1 MKKFLI
7 LFAVIASTSLQSL
20 PAQVLNIP
28 PRPANALKESVFVS
42 MITPLSLLD
51 RENAIYTQVV
61 TGNIPDFMRT
71 LSPVTVNA
79 TISGTNHTAT
89 YYVTPE
95 YLAIGA
101 DDDYFLMPMTPT
113 LAQRIANKLQ
123 CNLPTKKMVD
133 GIYAT
138 AAVKLRP
145 QPIPPSGAMI
155 TVPVF
160 KQHNDSVW
168 QLRKDQNSAHPL
180 GALVGGHK
188 KDVVVTNKI
197 NNPTPTGRVAIYG
210 WHQLSGAPIQP
221 LYTGHGDTYADYS
234 HGIRLVQL
242 TMKVDGADKSITEVL
257 NDPNLA
263 GLLSDEGLI
272 PIARYPTP
280 ADSGVP
286 LPPPAPKSFGITNES
301 GTSLRVN
308 ITFDNDTTNCTAYL
322 SGDAVTFT
330 DSSALLKNNPIITGL
345 KKDSLYFIRLRS
357 YNSAGYSPQSE
368 VLAAAPSAG
377 PPKVLIVNGFD
388 RPSAGNTYNFI
399 RQHGKA
405 FTANGYSFSSATNE
419 AVVRG
424 LVPLDKFQIVDYIL
438 GDESI
443 ADETFGA
450 AEQETVKTYLR
461 SGGKLFVSGSE
472 VGWDLDS
479 KGSASDK
486 DFYQQFLKA
495 QFVAD
500 APNNGQSG
508 VYYKIEPIPGRIF
521 DGVGVMNFDNGT
533 QGTINVKWPD
543 VINGMNGGMNC
554 LAYTGVASNYAGVYY
569 EGMFPGGTATGKV
582 VNLGFPFETVYPE
595 TVRAVMLKKILE
607 FFEKPMIVNR
617 DNFPGPRRFALHQNY
632 PNPFNP
638 TTNLQFT
645 IARPQADAP
654 LAHDAQFVTL
664 KVFDSLGREVVML
677 VNHEM
682 RPGEHTVAF
691 DGSNLASGVYLYR
704 LQAGSFVETKKMVLA
719 K

>member
-1 MKKFLI
+1 
-7 LFAVIASTSLQSL
+7 
-20 PAQVLNIP
+20 
-28 PRPANALKESVFVS
+28 
-42 MITPLSLLD
+42 
-51 RENAIYTQVV
+51 
-61 TGNIPDFMRT
+61 
-71 LSPVTVNA
+71 
-79 TISGTNHTAT
+79 
-89 YYVTPE
+89 
-95 YLAIGA
+95 
-101 DDDYFLMPMTPT
+101 MTPT

-168 QLRKDQNSAHPL
+168 QLRKEQLSGHPL

-197 NNPTPTGRVAIYG
+197 NNPTPTGKVAIYG
-210 WHQLSGAPIQP
+210 WHQLNGVPIQP

-242 TMKVDGADKSITEVL
+242 AMKVDGVDKTVTEVL

-280 ADSGVP
+280 ADSGSP

-301 GTSLRVN
+301 ETSLRVN

-322 SGDAVTFT
+322 GGDGVAFS
-330 DSSALLKNNPIITGL
+330 DSSDISKSNPVITGL
-345 KKDSLYFIRLRS
+345 KNDSLYFIRLRT

-368 VLAAAPSAG
+368 VLAAVPSAV

-399 RQHGKA
+399 RQHARA
-405 FTANGYSFSSATNE
+405 FTANGYAVSSATNE

-424 LVPLDKFQIVDYIL
+424 LVPLLPYQIVDYIL
-438 GDESI
+438 GDEST
-443 ADETFGA
+443 ADETFST
-450 AEQETVKTYLR
+450 AEQETVRTFLKN
-461 SGGKLFVSGSE
+461 GGKLLVSGSE
-472 VGWDLDS
+472 IAWDLDY
-479 KGSASDK
+479 KGSASDRV
-486 DFYQQFLKA
+486 FSQQFLKA
-495 QFVAD
+495 QYVAD

-508 VYYKIEPIPGRIF
+508 VYYKVEPVSGLIF
-521 DGVGVMNFDNGT
+521 DGLGVMSFDNGT

-543 VINGMNGGMNC
+543 VINGVNGGMDC
-554 LAYTGVASNYAGVYY
+554 LAYTGVASNYAGVSY
-569 EGMFPGGTATGKV
+569 EGIFPGGSQTGKV

-595 TVRAVMLKKILE
+595 SIRTAMMKKILA
-607 FFEKPMIVNR
+607 FFEKPTNVERTATIN
-617 DNFPGPRRFALHQNY
+617 PTRFFLSQNY

-638 TTNLQFT
+638 TTNFQFT
-645 IARPQADAP
+645 IAEFR
-654 LAHDAQFVTL
+654 FVSL
-664 KVFDSLGREVVML
+664 KVFDLLGREVATL
-677 VNHEM
+677 VNSEL
-682 RPGEHTVAF
+682 PVGDYAVTF
-691 DGSNLASGVYLYR
+691 NGSSLASGIYLCC
-704 LQAGSFVETKKMVLA
+704 LQAGNIIETRKMMLA

>member
-1 MKKFLI
+1 MKNYSKI
-7 LFAVIASTSLQSL
+7 LLAVIASISLQNLS
-20 PAQVLNIP
+20 AQVLNIP
-28 PRPANALKESVFVS
+28 PRPANAIKESVFVS

-71 LSPVTVNA
+71 LSSVTVNA
-79 TISGTNHTAT
+79 TINGTNHIVT

-113 LAQRIANKLQ
+113 LAQRIANKLE

-133 GIYAT
+133 DIYAT

-145 QPIPPSGAMI
+145 QPIPPSDAMI
-155 TVPVF
+155 TIPVF

-168 QLRKDQNSAHPL
+168 QLRKEQISDHPL

-197 NNPTPTGRVAIYG
+197 NNPTPTGKVAIYG
-210 WHQLSGAPIQP
+210 WHQLNGVPIQP

-242 TMKVDGADKSITEVL
+242 NMKVDGVNKTITEVL

-280 ADSGVP
+280 TDSGSP
-286 LPPPAPKSFGITNES
+286 SPPPAPKTFGITNEN

-322 SGDAVTFT
+322 SGDGVVFS
-330 DSSALLKNNPIITGL
+330 DSSALSKNNPVITGL
-345 KKDSLYFIRLRS
+345 KKDSLYFIRLRT

-368 VLAAAPSAG
+368 VLAGIPSAV
-377 PPKVLIVNGFD
+377 PPNVLIVNGFD

-405 FTANGYSFSSATNE
+405 FTANGYAFSSATNE
-419 AVVRG
+419 AVVKG
-424 LVPLDKFQIVDYIL
+424 LVPLYQFHIVDYIL
-438 GDESI
+438 GDEST
-443 ADETFGA
+443 ADETFSA
-450 AEQETVKTYLR
+450 AEQETVKTFLR
-461 SGGKLFVSGSE
+461 SGGKLFVTGSE
-472 VGWDLDS
+472 IGWDLDN

-500 APNNGQSG
+500 APNNGQSA
-508 VYYKIEPIPGRIF
+508 VYYKMEPVGGKIF
-521 DGVGVMNFDNGT
+521 DGLGVMNFDNGT

-543 VINGMNGGMNC
+543 VINGVNGGVNC
-554 LAYTGVASNYAGVYY
+554 LAYTDIASNYAGVSY
-569 EGMFPGGTATGKV
+569 EGAFPGGTLAGKI
-582 VNLGFPFETVYPE
+582 VNFGVPFESIYPDSA
-595 TVRAVMLKKILE
+595 RNKLMARILA
-607 FFEKPMIVNR
+607 FFEKPTIVQR
-617 DNFPGPRRFALHQNY
+617 IEETTPTNFSLSQNY

-638 TTNLQFT
+638 TTVISYQLSV
-645 IARPQADAP
+645 DSK
-654 LAHDAQFVTL
+654 VTL
-664 KVFDSLGREVVML
+664 KIFDILGQVVVTL
-677 VNHEM
+677 EDGAV
-682 RPGEHTVAF
+682 RAGEHTAVF
-691 DGSNLASGVYLYR
+691 EGRNLSSGVYFYR
-704 LQAGSFVETKKMVLA
+704 LQAGEYAETRKMILT

>member
-1 MKKFLI
+1 MKNFLRFLLAGI
-7 LFAVIASTSLQSL
+7 ISISFQSL
-20 PAQVLNIP
+20 PAQILNIP

-42 MITPLSLLD
+42 MITPLSLQD
-51 RENAIYTQVV
+51 RENAIYTQVAA
-61 TGNIPDFMRT
+61 GNIPNFMRT
-71 LSPVTVNA
+71 LSPVTVKALLN
-79 TISGTNHTAT
+79 GTNHTVT

-123 CNLPTKKMVD
+123 CDLPTKKMVD
-133 GIYAT
+133 DIYAS

-145 QPIPPSGAMI
+145 QPIPPSDAMI

-160 KQHNDSVW
+160 KQHNDSIG
-168 QLRKDQNSAHPL
+168 QLRNEQVLAHPL

-210 WHQLSGAPIQP
+210 WHQLNGVPIQP
-221 LYTGHGDTYADYS
+221 LYTGHADTWADYS

-242 TMKVDGADKSITEVL
+242 GMKVDSVDKTMTDIL

-286 LPPPAPKSFGITNES
+286 LPPTAPKSFGITNES
-301 GTSLRVN
+301 ETSLRVN

-322 SGDAVTFT
+322 SRDGVVFS
-330 DSSALLKNNPIITGL
+330 DSLVFSKNNPIIAGL
-345 KKDSLYFIRLRS
+345 KTDSLYFVRLRS
-357 YNSAGYSPQSE
+357 YNSAGYSPMSE
-368 VLAAAPSAG
+368 VLAAIPSAI

-399 RQHGKA
+399 RQHGRA
-405 FTANGYSFSSATNE
+405 FTANGYTFSSATNE
-419 AVVRG
+419 AVVKG
-424 LVPLDKFQIVDYIL
+424 LVPLSKYSIVDYIL
-438 GDESI
+438 GDEST
-443 ADETFGA
+443 ADETFST
-450 AEQETVKTYLR
+450 AEQETVKTFLR
-461 SGGKLFVSGSE
+461 TGGKLFVSGSE
-472 VGWDLDS
+472 IGWDLDS

-508 VYYKIEPIPGRIF
+508 VYYKVESVMEKIF

-543 VINGMNGGMNC
+543 VITGVNGGVNC
-554 LAYTGVASNYAGVYY
+554 LAYTGVVATYAGVSY
-569 EGMFPGGTATGKV
+569 EGLFPGGTVAGKI
-582 VNLGFPFETVYPE
+582 VNMGFPFESVYPDSA
-595 TVRAVMLKKILE
+595 RNILMSKILA
-607 FFEKPMIVNR
+607 FFERPMSVQRKEETNPT
-617 DNFPGPRRFALHQNY
+617 NFSLSQNY

-638 TTNLQFT
+638 TTVINYQLS
-645 IARPQADAP
+645 ADSK
-654 LAHDAQFVTL
+654 VTL
-664 KVFDSLGREVVML
+664 KIFDLLGQVVATLEDGAVRAGVHAAVFEGR
-677 VNHEM
+677 
-682 RPGEHTVAF
+682 
-691 DGSNLASGVYLYR
+691 NLSSGVYFYR
-704 LQAGSFVETKKMVLA
+704 LQAGDYTETRKMILT